1 MRICLTDYKMYR
13 PFKVTEV
20 LPENDFKLQLPPGMH
35 YYNSFNVSL
44 LRKDPNDLLLGQRN
58 PEPPPTRIGEYDEW
72 LVEHIIASR
81 RYRRRLEH

>member
-44 LRKDPNDLLLGQRN
+44 LRMQESFEEEETLR
-58 PEPPPTRIGEYDEW
+58 RIGH
-72 LVEHIIASR
+72 EHNIA
-81 RYRRRLEH
+81 YRDY